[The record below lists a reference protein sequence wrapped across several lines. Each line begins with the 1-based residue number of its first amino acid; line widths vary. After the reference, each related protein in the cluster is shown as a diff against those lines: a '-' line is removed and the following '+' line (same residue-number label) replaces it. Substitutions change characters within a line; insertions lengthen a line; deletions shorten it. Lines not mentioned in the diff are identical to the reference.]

1 MQETLMTVIP
11 VMFHPYE
18 DEVITSW
25 VYRLA
30 RANGMSIREFCH
42 AYQTGWFDEHYR
54 TYRFKDCRI
63 EGLFF
68 AGKNIRGFPD
78 PAGLFLRHTVFPAS
92 CRLHPPAGVFLF
104 TQNCDAVRSLSYLL
118 QTYLYNRG
126 EQPYD
131 LPSEYLKQYNRICP
145 QCIMEDA
152 ESGRQGYLRVW
163 HQLPGVRA
171 CAVHKCPLV
180 EIDNEL
186 NNSNP
191 WKECDM
197 DGGLDAACAYAMEAY
212 GSYWKKPEF
221 RPVSAPVINGIRPL
235 ETDGIFLFAQCGT
248 CGERFLTTVYACAK
262 GRGCPVCDRQ
272 KDMVKESMKMLPG
285 YRVSRDGDDPGDWK
299 VTHCCGKM
307 LPYTWSDVA
316 WGGKRCMCGMGAL

>member
-30 RANGMSIREFCH
+30 RANGMSIREFFRT
-42 AYQTGWFDEHYR
+42 YQIGWFDEHCR
-54 TYRFKDCRI
+54 DHHFKNCCI

-68 AGKNIRGFPD
+68 AGKDIHGFPD

-126 EQPYD
+126 EQLYD

-152 ESGRQGYLRVW
+152 KSGRQGYLKVW
-163 HQLPGVRA
+163 HQLPGVRV

-180 EIDNEL
+180 AIDNEL
-186 NNSNP
+186 NNTIS
-191 WKECDM
+191 WKQCDV
-197 DGGLDAACAYAMEAY
+197 DEERDVPYAMDAY
-212 GSYWKKPEF
+212 EQYKAGTEF
-221 RPVSAPVINGIRPL
+221 RPAGLSVINGIKPL
-235 ETDGIFLFAQCGT
+235 ETDGIFLNAQCGT

-262 GRGCPVCDRQ
+262 GWGCPVCDGD
-272 KDMVKESMKMLPG
+272 KDMARESMKMLPA
-285 YRVSRDGDDPGDWK
+285 YSVNRDGDDPEDWK
-299 VTHCCGKM
+299 VTHRCGRM

-316 WGGKRCMCGMGAL
+316 WGGKRCMCGIGIT